1 MRPRLAAGNEA
12 WAQTPPAV
20 RRRLSRQMVAFN
32 GAASRRAVPRLDEWE
47 GAQHRLRYHV
57 PKHTDCC
64 GMPMKRTSFW
74 TVQLAV
80 WGAYGFS
87 TYLSGLPSLAEAE
100 MFSMLGIKLLRAA
113 LGLVLSL
120 ALYVLYHRVMR
131 RTSEIKVLATVAVA
145 ASLVISAV
153 WQLLYLVAQ
162 TPPWSQ
168 ASFSVDWASF
178 RMAFPD
184 YAFVML
190 AWSAAYLGIEFWRY
204 SRLQEQT
211 ALEAKALA
219 REAQLQ
225 SLSYQLN
232 PHFLFNA
239 LNSIRALIQEDA
251 QKAREMVTQLSEF
264 LRYTLIKAPLD
275 EIPLRE
281 EVDALRR
288 YLAIEEVRFEDR
300 LIVSIDVEAA
310 AEERAV
316 PGFLLHP
323 LVENAIKHG
332 MVTSPRPLQ
341 VKIEAHLDGDDL
353 HIEVSNTGTFAPE
366 AAKAA
371 SRAEAPDGAGIGLDN
386 VSERLARLYPDAHRF
401 EVTQHDDWVRAV
413 IEIRKRQA
421 RP

>member
-1 MRPRLAAGNEA
+1 VQLADE
-12 WAQTPPAV
+12 
-20 RRRLSRQMVAFN
+20 RHRSSMN
-32 GAASRRAVPRLDEWE
+32 GGAVPR
-47 GAQHRLRYHV
+47 RLRDYSATD
-57 PKHTDCC
+57 TDCIR
-64 GMPMKRTSFW
+64 MPMKRSSFW

-100 MFSMLGIKLLRAA
+100 MFTMLGVKLLRAA

-120 ALYVLYHRVMR
+120 VLYVLYR
-131 RTSEIKVLATVAVA
+131 RTMRSTSDIKLIATLAVA
-145 ASLVISAV
+145 ASLVISAL
-153 WQLLYLVAQ
+153 WQLVYLAAQ
-162 TPPWSQ
+162 SLPWGDTALSI
-168 ASFSVDWASF
+168 DWASF

-204 SRLQEQT
+204 SRLQEQR

-239 LNSIRALIQEDA
+239 LNSIRALIQEDE

-264 LRYTLIKAPLD
+264 LRYTLLNPPLD

-288 YLAIEEVRFEDR
+288 YLAIEKARFEDR
-300 LIVSIDVEAA
+300 LTISLDVDRA
-310 AEERAV
+310 AEERVV

-332 MVTSPRPLQ
+332 MRTSPRPLP
-341 VKIEAHLDGDDL
+341 V
-353 HIEVSNTGTFAPE
+353 
-366 AAKAA
+366 
-371 SRAEAPDGAGIGLDN
+371 
-386 VSERLARLYPDAHRF
+386 
-401 EVTQHDDWVRAV
+401 
-413 IEIRKRQA
+413 
-421 RP
+421 

>member
-1 MRPRLAAGNEA
+1 
-12 WAQTPPAV
+12 
-20 RRRLSRQMVAFN
+20 
-32 GAASRRAVPRLDEWE
+32 
-47 GAQHRLRYHV
+47 
-57 PKHTDCC
+57 
-64 GMPMKRTSFW
+64 MPMKRSSFW
-74 TVQLAV
+74 IVQLAV

-87 TYLSGLPSLAEAE
+87 TYLSGLPSLAEAQ
-100 MFSMLGIKLLRAA
+100 MFSMLGVKLLRAA

-120 ALYVLYHRVMR
+120 VLYVLYRRVMR
-131 RTSEIKVLATVAVA
+131 RTLNIKTIAAVAVA
-145 ASLVISAV
+145 ASLIISAA
-153 WQLLYLVAQ
+153 WQFLYLVAQ
-162 TPPWSQ
+162 TPPWGD
-168 ASFSVDWASF
+168 AVLSVDWASF

-204 SRLQEQT
+204 SRLQEQR

-239 LNSIRALIQEDA
+239 LNSIRALIQENA

-264 LRYTLIKAPLD
+264 LRYTLVKAPLD

-288 YLAIEEVRFEDR
+288 YLAIEEARFEDR
-300 LIVSIDVEAA
+300 LTVSIDVERP
-310 AEERAV
+310 AEDRSV

-332 MVTSPRPLQ
+332 MGTSPRPLQ
-341 VKIEAHLDGDDL
+341 VRIEARVDGQNL
-353 HIEVSNTGTFAPE
+353 HIEIANTGTLAPE
-366 AAKAA
+366 PEADDLPV
-371 SRAEAPDGAGIGLDN
+371 RADAPDGAGIGLEN
-386 VSERLARLYPDAHRF
+386 VRERLARLYPDAHRF
-401 EVTQHDDWVRAV
+401 EVAQHGDWVRSV
-413 IEIRKRQA
+413 IEIRQPPPRS
-421 RP
+421 